1 MRLLLSTVL
10 NFFRDCIENPLAH
23 TPVDGMARAADAATG
38 TKVANELFFQGAAS
52 LDEKGCDRSS
62 RVTPHL
68 RALGILIPQPTCDLL
83 RRPVLLEF
91 TRYDPLQPWAPGEH
105 TGLGSAC

>member
-1 MRLLLSTVL
+1 
-10 NFFRDCIENPLAH
+10 
-23 TPVDGMARAADAATG
+23 MARAADAATG

-91 TRYDPLQPWAPGEH
+91 TRYDPLQPWVPGEH
-105 TGLGSAC
+105 TGLWVGLLNPKPFGRRERPDSLLDLRAERLPRR